1 MVCFFTWVTMCS
13 MWRCNRIS
21 LRIMKTWSQNT
32 CEEYRVG
39 RGLKLYLKRAA
50 YWSIIAWHVEEDILY
65 HFHPAA
71 FTEGQLVTLVNKSG
85 RLIISDIGGWSWMT
99 NAQPHL
105 PLRLYV
111 HLQIHRG
118 GDSPESQHVQT
129 NADGQRGCHHQSGV
143 TSAASVST
151 SAYRSIFSPN
161 MLQLWN

>member
-1 MVCFFTWVTMCS
+1 M
-13 MWRCNRIS
+13 
-21 LRIMKTWSQNT
+21 
-32 CEEYRVG
+32 
-39 RGLKLYLKRAA
+39 
-50 YWSIIAWHVEEDILY
+50 EEDTLY

-151 SAYRSIFSPN
+151 SASRSIFFPN